1 MRQSYELQE
10 AGTLARLQR
19 FRGTRDRTGTYP
31 SRKERPV
38 PRDRRKDRPGCQGV
52 QQGAARS
59 APPARIPAGN
69 SRQFLLTLWKGTG
82 DIVHI
87 PHRDL
92 VKTADGDV
100 PAARKVFLYLPARTG
115 SVRKLPSGSLLRP
128 VAHGGQPRQ
137 VHYGRFPGTFQTQP
151 GFHDPAGH
159 RRKGIRPP
167 DAGGAIPLQEGVRP
181 RGKRTRKAIQGKGT
195 PSGLSPRGEDGGA
208 PGDFQE
214 DRRRP
219 VGKGGDPD
227 RDATVRNE
235 VCRQDITHAGESGGS
250 LQGIR
255 YRQKEKTTLFQTE
268 TCRRKTS
275 KTVNCKHIWQ
285 PTNHSL
291 RKRPS
296 TWAAALSVGGH

>member
-1 MRQSYELQE
+1 MNIRYPIYEGVYRILTD
-10 AGTLARLQR
+10 G
-19 FRGTRDRTGTYP
+19 
-31 SRKERPV
+31 
-38 PRDRRKDRPGCQGV
+38 PGCQGV
-52 QQGAARS
+52 QQGAARP

-100 PAARKVFLYLPARTG
+100 PAARTVLPRLPARTG

-128 VAHGGQPRQ
+128 LTHGGQPRQ
-137 VHYGRFPGTFQTQP
+137 VRYGRLPGTFQTQP
-151 GFHDPAGH
+151 GYHDIAGH
-159 RRKGIRPP
+159 RGKGIRPP
-167 DAGGAIPLQEGVRP
+167 GAGGAVPLQEGVRP
-181 RGKRTRKAIQGKGT
+181 RGKRTRKAIQGKGA

-219 VGKGGDPD
+219 VGKGGSPD
-227 RDATVRNE
+227 RDATVGNK
-235 VCRQDITHAGESGGS
+235 VCRQDITHAGESGGYP
-250 LQGIR
+250 GGGR
-255 YRQKEKTTLFQTE
+255 YRQKKKTTLFQTE

-285 PTNHSL
+285 PTNHL
-291 RKRPS
+291 PRKRPS
-296 TWAAALSVGGH
+296 TWAAALSAGGH